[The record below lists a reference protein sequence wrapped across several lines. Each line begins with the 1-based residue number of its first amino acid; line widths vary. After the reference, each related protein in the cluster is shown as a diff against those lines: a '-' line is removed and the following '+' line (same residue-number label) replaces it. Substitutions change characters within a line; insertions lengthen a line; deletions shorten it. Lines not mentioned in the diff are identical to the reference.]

1 MSATPLPLG
10 RIIPGLSGSAGPK
23 LPPRLPALR
32 HELDLV
38 EGPRTKAGAP
48 TWTLHDPVRNAY
60 FRIDWSAFEILA
72 RWAPVTAEALAARVR
87 AETRLDV
94 DREEVE
100 ALLRM
105 LQENHLVAAGA
116 PGLWR
121 VYAAHRER
129 RRAGPWAWLL
139 HHYLFFRVP
148 LLRPDAAL
156 DRLAPLARP
165 LFTRRFAALVV
176 LAGLA
181 GLYLAGRQWDGL
193 VARLAALASF
203 ENLSWLML
211 ALAGAKAVHELGHA
225 LVAKRFGVRVPS
237 AGLAFIVFWPR
248 FYTETTDAW
257 RLTDRRAQIAIDAAG
272 IGAEL
277 VLAVAALLAWSFL
290 PDGTPRDAALMIA
303 TVSWASTLAINLN
316 PFMRFDGYYL
326 LADAVGMPNLQPR
339 AFALA
344 VWHLRRRLF
353 GLDDPVPEPVPST
366 VRAWMIAYAWM
377 VWVYRL
383 VLFAGIALVVYHFF
397 IKLVGIGLFIVEIG
411 WFIARPVWR
420 EARTWWGRR
429 AELRPTRSG
438 LAALALLTACLA
450 ALVVPWR
457 GRVEA
462 PAALRAAEFVRVFPA
477 SPGRV
482 AAVHVAEGARVA
494 AGDPL
499 VTLEAP
505 DIEGQIAVVQARIAE
520 TQREIDLS
528 AVAQERAERLGA
540 LAETLAASR
549 RELALQE
556 DLTSRLTVRAALGG
570 QVRQLAEHL
579 TPGRWIAETESIALV
594 VAPEAWTLHA
604 YVSESDVATV
614 EPGLRARFY
623 PAQADVAPIPAVVE
637 AIERADL
644 RMLPDAALAEPLGGA
659 MAVRQREGRYEP
671 VSAYYRVR
679 LRAEVPSF
687 AWYRTMRGEV
697 VIAGAPRSLLRRWW
711 HAVAAVLVRE
721 SGF

>member
-1 MSATPLPLG
+1 MSAGPLPLG
-10 RIIPGLSGSAGPK
+10 RIIPGLAGSPGPK
-23 LPPRLPALR
+23 PLPRLR
-32 HELDLV
+32 QELDLV
-38 EGPRTKAGAP
+38 EGPRTRDGAP

-60 FRIDWSAFEILA
+60 FRIGWSAFEILA

-87 AETRLDV
+87 AETRLEV

-105 LQENHLVAAGA
+105 LQDNHLLAAGA

-193 VARLAALASF
+193 VVRLAALASF

-353 GLDDPVPEPVPST
+353 GLDDPAPEPVPSA

-397 IKLVGIGLFIVEIG
+397 IKLVGIGLFLVEIG

-438 LAALALLTACLA
+438 LAALALLTASLA

-505 DIEGQIAVVQARIAE
+505 DIEGQIAVGQARIAE

-528 AVAQERAERLGA
+528 AVAQESAERLGA

-556 DLTSRLTVRAALGG
+556 HLKTRLTVRAALTG
-570 QVRQLAEHL
+570 QVRQIAENL
-579 TPGRWIAETESIALV
+579 TPGRWISETESIALV

-604 YVSESDVATV
+604 YVAESDVGTV

-623 PAQADVAPIPAVVE
+623 PAQADVAPVPAVVE
-637 AIERADL
+637 TIERADL

-679 LRAEVPSF
+679 LRAEMPSF
-687 AWYRTMRGEV
+687 AWHRTMRGEV